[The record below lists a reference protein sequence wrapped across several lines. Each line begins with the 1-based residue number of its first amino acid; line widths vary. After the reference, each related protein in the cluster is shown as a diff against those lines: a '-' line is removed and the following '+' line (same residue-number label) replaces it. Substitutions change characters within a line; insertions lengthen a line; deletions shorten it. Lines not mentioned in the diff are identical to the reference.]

1 MPVNKRVTQRKG
13 SKTKRNTRRIG
24 RRVGGVSLLTKT
36 VLATTAA
43 AAAAGKAAKS
53 GLNAM
58 EESSKIVV
66 DAIASGVMT
75 VGSPIAH
82 NHSGAHEP
90 HGHDEHSTHNIGA
103 HAGPTVHTFNASTT
117 VAVPDYLNS
126 SPFVGPSNYFIG
138 SVVPPA
144 ARVDISKYKEEG
156 TGPAWIPST
165 LHGQPVPN
173 SLKNRFSQPVGSNV
187 EHRKGNLTPTE
198 AYARPVWQKPG
209 EDYKVTWG
217 VNPVAGSRFISE
229 PEVQTWMPYVTG
241 NPDEKVDYFEGY
253 SAVDK
258 AALIDTFYTK
268 KGLDAPGQV
277 ERRFTPMYIFA
288 SIMAVDLPEYR
299 PDQKELSD
307 SRYEAWAERCKAGGM
322 RAIPL
327 KDPRSLPADEKPA
340 VGAHF
345 PEYVPKGMLLNQ
357 LVAHGR
363 APLDYITS
371 TLKRAINST
380 SMRTG
385 FVSLPAEI
393 WWTGS
398 TASTVST
405 PSS

>member
-1 MPVNKRVTQRKG
+1 MPVNRRNTQRKG
-13 SKTKRNTRRIG
+13 SKARRNTRRMG
-24 RRVGGVSLLTKT
+24 RRVGGVGPVTQAALALASVATSVENTLSKAL
-36 VLATTAA
+36 VLAPS
-43 AAAAGKAAKS
+43 KA
-53 GLNAM
+53 
-58 EESSKIVV
+58 VV
-66 DAIASGVMT
+66 G
-75 VGSPIAH
+75 PIAPGVIVERGQEVK
-82 NHSGAHEP
+82 SAAMAP
-90 HGHDEHSTHNIGA
+90 A
-103 HAGPTVHTFNASTT
+103 FNASTT
-117 VAVPDYLNS
+117 VAAPSYLA
-126 SPFVGPSNYFIG
+126 PQSNIVHGTYFNYG
-138 SVVPPA
+138 AVPPA
-144 ARVDISKYKEEG
+144 ARVDISQYKEDG
-156 TGPAWIPST
+156 SGPEWVPST

-371 TLKRAINST
+371 TLKSAINST

-398 TASTVST
+398 TGSTGSTAASS
-405 PSS
+405 

>member
-13 SKTKRNTRRIG
+13 SKARQNSRRMG
-24 RRVGGVSLLTKT
+24 RRVGGVSLLTKA

-43 AAAAGKAAKS
+43 AATAREAATSALNTIEKS
-53 GLNAM
+53 S
-58 EESSKIVV
+58 ESIIST
-66 DAIASGVMT
+66 IASGVN
-75 VGSPIAH
+75 VKSNQGIKAV
-82 NHSGAHEP
+82 EP
-90 HGHDEHSTHNIGA
+90 
-103 HAGPTVHTFNASTT
+103 VFNASQTKPLP
-117 VAVPDYLNS
+117 VLNV
-126 SPFVGPSNYFIG
+126 SPFVGPSNYFSD

-144 ARVDISKYKEEG
+144 ARVDISQYKEDG
-156 TGPAWIPST
+156 TGDVWVPST

-371 TLKRAINST
+371 ALKSAINST

-398 TASTVST
+398 TGSTAASS
-405 PSS
+405 